1 MIGKRFTKLLVIK
14 YLGRKGGHR
23 MWLCQCDCGKE
34 KAIRESHLLSSNTKS
49 CGCLRSQKHYIH
61 GDASRNHTERL
72 YAVWRGMRYRCR
84 NPNSKDYANYGGRG
98 ICVCSEWDSYMNFK
112 KWALTNGYHEGLQID
127 RRNNDKGYS
136 PENCRWVTCK
146 DNQRSRRNNRIIT
159 IDGKTQTATEWAIE
173 KGIEVSKY
181 FTLLRKSAYNGNQA
195 ES

>member
-1 MIGKRFTKLLVIK
+1 
-14 YLGRKGGHR
+14 
-23 MWLCQCDCGKE
+23 
-34 KAIRESHLLSSNTKS
+34 
-49 CGCLRSQKHYIH
+49 
-61 GDASRNHTERL
+61 
-72 YAVWRGMRYRCR
+72 
-84 NPNSKDYANYGGRG
+84 
-98 ICVCSEWDSYMNFK
+98 MNFK

-146 DNQRSRRNNRIIT
+146 DNQRNRRNNRLIT